1 MPELDH
7 LIFAVR
13 DLAAGVDHIR
23 ELTGAEPVPGGP
35 HPGNGSRNELLTF
48 DDRTYF
54 EIIGI
59 DPEQPDPSH
68 PRPFGL
74 DDLNAPKL
82 AGYAIHP
89 VDGET
94 FDDVIAA
101 MRAAG
106 MDPGSVAEMSRQ
118 KPDGELLS
126 WTLTRGGDST
136 VARDGALPFAIDW
149 GVSPSPATTLP
160 SMGRL
165 VSFTVSH
172 PDAATRAIAEA
183 LGLGINVVD
192 GPPSLVAE
200 VETPNGLVEIR

>member
-7 LIFAVR
+7 LIFASP

-23 ELTGAEPVPGGP
+23 SLAGAEPVVGGP
-35 HPGNGSRNELLTF
+35 HPGHGSCNELLTF

-74 DDLNAPKL
+74 DDLETPKL
-82 AGYAIHP
+82 VGYAIHP
-89 VDGET
+89 VASESL
-94 FDDVIAA
+94 DDVVAA

-106 MDPGSVAEMSRQ
+106 MDPGSVAEMSRR

-126 WTLTRGGDST
+126 WTLTRGGDSG
-136 VARDGALPFAIDW
+136 AASGGALPFAIDW
-149 GVSPSPATTLP
+149 GASPSPATTLP
-160 SMGRL
+160 SMGQL
-165 VSFTVSH
+165 VSLTVSH
-172 PDAATRAIAEA
+172 PDAAVRASAEA
-183 LGLGINVVD
+183 LGVAVD
-192 GPPSLVAE
+192 VIEGPAALVAR
-200 VETPNGLVEIR
+200 VETPSGLIEIR